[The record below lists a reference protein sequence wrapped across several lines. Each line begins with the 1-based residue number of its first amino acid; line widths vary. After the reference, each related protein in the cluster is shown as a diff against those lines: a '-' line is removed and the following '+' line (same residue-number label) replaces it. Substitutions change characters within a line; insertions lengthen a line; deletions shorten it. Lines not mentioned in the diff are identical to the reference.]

1 MRSARWEHATKVA
14 LKEKHKL
21 TDITE
26 RFSLGEIDH
35 HELLALLTLRYVTCW
50 RVSDRAITFPAVR
63 EYSLKVEMRHG
74 QITSISSGNSLSGQ
88 ELTEILEQ
96 VEADLKDDRIA
107 EYGAEIL
114 FAHRPV
120 KGAFRFRSVPIQI
133 LSPPP
138 EAPQQNIASAHPFV
152 IEYPITAYKTS
163 EVRFLRRRKCSME
176 WAWVL
181 NALLRGSIK
190 FSASRLRQMW
200 AIKCGDPD
208 ARCFWAQEFYMH
220 QGFQAFRTDLSQQGS
235 PLPVVRA
242 DEYYGG
248 PEKQANVPIDTF
260 FLPDNLDELVGAY
273 LKLDAGKRRRFLRSA
288 AAIYTARELW
298 ELSVSSSFL
307 ACVQAIETLVDRPPP
322 TPCPTCNKDM
332 GPGPTKLFREFVE
345 EHCGTSDVDQAVV
358 NQLYRTRSALAH
370 GHYLFQLDE
379 APWALNI
386 GATVA
391 SHHELEL
398 ARSALTVSKDA
409 LRNWLLAQ

>member
-1 MRSARWEHATKVA
+1 
-14 LKEKHKL
+14 L

-35 HELLALLTLRYVTCW
+35 HELLALLELRYTTCW
-50 RVSDRAITFPAVR
+50 RVSDRAIAFPAVR
-63 EYSLKVEMRHG
+63 EYKLKVKMGHG
-74 QITSISSGNSLSGQ
+74 QITNISSGKSLSEQ
-88 ELTEILEQ
+88 ELREILDQ
-96 VEADLKDDRIA
+96 VEAELKDDRIV

-120 KGAFRFRSVPIQI
+120 KGAFRFRSVPIQVM
-133 LSPPP
+133 PPSP

-152 IEYPITAYKTS
+152 IEYPIRAYKKS
-163 EVRFLRRRKCSME
+163 EVRFLRRQKNSVE

-190 FSASRLRQMW
+190 FSASRPRQMW
-200 AIKCGDPD
+200 AINIGDPG
-208 ARCFWAQEFYMH
+208 RCFWAQEFYMH
-220 QGFQAFRTDLSQQGS
+220 QGFQGFRTDLSEQGA

-242 DEYYGG
+242 DDYYGG
-248 PEKQANVPIDTF
+248 PEKQANLPIDTF
-260 FLPDNLDELVGAY
+260 FLPDNLDELVEAY
-273 LKLDAGKRRRFLRSA
+273 VKLDAGTRRRFLRSA

-298 ELSVSSSFL
+298 ELSVSSAFL
-307 ACVQAIETLVDRPPP
+307 ACVQAIETLVDRPAP
-322 TPCPTCNKDM
+322 TPCPTCKKDT

-345 EHCGTSDVDQAVV
+345 QHCLTSDVDQAVV
-358 NQLYRTRSALAH
+358 SQLYRTRSDLSH

-391 SHHELEL
+391 SDRELEL